1 MLMVVDRCEG
11 QFADDSEE
19 SAGVA
24 D

>member
-1 MLMVVDRCEG
+1 MLMVAIGCEG
-11 QFADDSEE
+11 QFADNSEE

>member
-1 MLMVVDRCEG
+1 MLVVADSYEG
-11 QFADDSEE
+11 QFADNSEE

>member
-1 MLMVVDRCEG
+1 MLMVADGCEG
-11 QFADDSEE
+11 EFADDSEE

>member
-1 MLMVVDRCEG
+1 MLMVADGCEG

-19 SAGVA
+19 STGVA